1 LTDITDIRKAWSS
14 SFPQLQPDT
23 DPALQSVIAATRLVD
38 VPAGETVFSTGMH
51 CENYLLVTQ
60 GSVRVQQLAASG
72 REIVLYRVGP
82 GESCVL
88 TTSCLMSDGSY
99 PAEGITE
106 SAVSALVI
114 PAPVFHTAMQDSEQF
129 RSFVMNNF
137 SLRIAD
143 LLTLIE
149 EITFRRIDSR
159 LAARLIQLA
168 DIDGNLR
175 LTHQDLATELGSA
188 REVISRMLKEFER
201 KGWIRLGRGTI
212 KLRDTESLTGLAQCD

>member
-1 LTDITDIRKAWSS
+1 MTDRTAIREAWSS
-14 SFPQLQPDT
+14 SFPELHPDQ
-23 DPALQSVIAATRLVD
+23 DPALQSVIAATMQVE
-38 VPAGETVFSTGMH
+38 VPEGETVFSTGMH

-88 TTSCLMSDGSY
+88 TTSCLMSEDSY

-106 SAVSALVI
+106 TAVTALVI
-114 PAPVFHTAMQDSEQF
+114 PAPVFHRAMQDSGQF
-129 RSFVMNNF
+129 RKFVMHNF
-137 SLRIAD
+137 SRRIAD

-149 EITFRRIDSR
+149 EVTFRRIDSR
-159 LAARLIQLA
+159 LAARLVQLA
-168 DIDGNLR
+168 DTDWNLR

-201 KGWIRLGRGTI
+201 KDWIRLGRGTI
-212 KLRDTESLTGLAQCD
+212 TLLDAEALTALTQCD